1 MRQYRRFW
9 NVVGKPEM
17 IKKDRDEREHAKEH
31 EIATIVEILKTKTAD
46 EWEAFFQSRH
56 VPAARVR
63 TMGEAL
69 RDPHLDHRGIRHT
82 HEGSEH
88 IPGALGVP
96 VAAFQFADGGP
107 RVDSPPPMV
116 GQHNEEIL
124 SSLGYDRK
132 AIEELKTEKVI

>member
-1 MRQYRRFW
+1 ARA
-9 NVVGKPEM
+9 NEVDVLT
-17 IKKDRDEREHAKEH
+17 A
-31 EIATIVEILKTKTAD
+31 ILKGKTAE
-46 EWEAFFQSRH
+46 EWEAFFQPRH

-82 HEGSEH
+82 HESSEH

-124 SSLGYDRK
+124 LSLGYDEG
-132 AIEELKTEKVI
+132 AIAKL

>member
-1 MRQYRRFW
+1 
-9 NVVGKPEM
+9 VLGKPEM
-17 IKKDRDEREHAKEH
+17 IRKDRDEREQARQH
-31 EIATIVEILKTKTAD
+31 EVDVLTAILKEKTAD
-46 EWEAFFQSRH
+46 EWEAFFQPRH

-69 RDPHLDHRGIRHT
+69 RDPHLDHRGLKHL

-124 SSLGYDRK
+124 SSLGYDK
-132 AIEELKTEKVI
+132 AAIAKLRAEKII